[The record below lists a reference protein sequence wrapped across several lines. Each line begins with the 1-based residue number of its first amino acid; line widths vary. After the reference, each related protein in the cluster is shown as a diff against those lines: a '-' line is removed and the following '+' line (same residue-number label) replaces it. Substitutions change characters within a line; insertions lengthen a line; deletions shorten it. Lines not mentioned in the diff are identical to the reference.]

1 MLPIWVFCMCKSR
14 GIVELRLFFI
24 LSFHVS
30 FRSACRIVRH
40 IYAWS
45 TQKVHWSWEA
55 TSRKRTS
62 FIFLFFRC
70 RARTN
75 THNSPIFSSH
85 AFYLPLGTLALQ
97 ISRHPAFLSISLF
110 LFNFCMHAKLYT
122 NFNLLNNNGMDYN
135 T

>member
-14 GIVELRLFFI
+14 GRVELRLFFI

-62 FIFLFFRC
+62 FIFSFLQVPCQDKHTQLSYIFLPCILFTTWNPSSSNFKTSRFPL
-70 RARTN
+70 
-75 THNSPIFSSH
+75 HFS
-85 AFYLPLGTLALQ
+85 
-97 ISRHPAFLSISLF
+97 FLVQL
-110 LFNFCMHAKLYT
+110 LHAKLYT
-122 NFNLLNNNGMDYN
+122 NFNLLNNNGMD
-135 T
+135 